1 MILTVVTQMK
11 PITRDELRSLR
22 TAKREAEIKELIRQ
36 YTAAIRAHVVDMAKH
51 GWKNHTHFWIVDEV
65 TAATELRHVTGLFYP
80 WSSRYMQS
88 ASDLRKRR
96 PIPEEYIGEIM
107 SFMEAQFPDCL
118 IERIQN
124 FLFISW

>member
-1 MILTVVTQMK
+1 MK
-11 PITRDELRSLR
+11 PISRDQLRSLR
-22 TAKREAEIKELIRQ
+22 SAKRVAEIATLIGQ
-36 YTAAIRAHVVDMAKH
+36 YTAAIRGHVIDVAKH

-88 ASDLRKRR
+88 TADLRKRR
-96 PIPEEYIGEIM
+96 PIPEEYIGEIIA
-107 SFMEAQFPDCL
+107 FMEEQFPDCG

>member
-1 MILTVVTQMK
+1 MK

-36 YTAAIRAHVVDMAKH
+36 YTAGIRAHVIDVAKH

-65 TAATELRHVTGLFYP
+65 TAASELRHVTGLFYP
-80 WSSRYMQS
+80 WSSRYMHS

-96 PIPEEYIGEIM
+96 PIPEEYIGEIVA
-107 SFMEAQFPDCL
+107 FMESQFPDCG
-118 IERIQN
+118 IECIQN